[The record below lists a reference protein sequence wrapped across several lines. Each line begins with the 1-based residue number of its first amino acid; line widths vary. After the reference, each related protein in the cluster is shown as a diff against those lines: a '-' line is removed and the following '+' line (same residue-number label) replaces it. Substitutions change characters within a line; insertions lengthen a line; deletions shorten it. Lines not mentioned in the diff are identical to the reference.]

1 MLLKKGDTGPNV
13 RELQTLLDDN
23 GFWTYPTITEYFGS
37 VTETSVK
44 NFQFS
49 KQIKVDGLVGNT
61 TYSCLVDGVKNNIM
75 VKKGDKSEQVK
86 EVQQMLGITADG
98 IFGSGTESSVK
109 RFQSDNGLI
118 ADGIVGSKTYETLIN
133 KTLGNSFD
141 NIIDVDT
148 DRTNFDDSNDKDD

>member
-61 TYSCLVDGVKNNIM
+61 TYSCLEFL
-75 VKKGDKSEQVK
+75 SRHQH
-86 EVQQMLGITADG
+86 TT
-98 IFGSGTESSVK
+98 GTNAHSIRYGYK
-109 RFQSDNGLI
+109 
-118 ADGIVGSKTYETLIN
+118 Y
-133 KTLGNSFD
+133 
-141 NIIDVDT
+141 
-148 DRTNFDDSNDKDD
+148 